1 MNFRRMES
9 QEFKEVFN
17 GTSAYSEV
25 ISDDSANLPDD
36 LSPSSASLL
45 QEAIVT
51 LLTLLLLSGILTNS
65 IFFLVFYSQAK
76 LRSFSNRFVL
86 CLCTSHLLQSILVT
100 PFTLTSVINQ
110 SWVFGEVWCQVNG
123 MASLFVTMASVLS
136 LLMIAIDRNYAVN
149 SPLHYSRTVTKS
161 RTSILILSI
170 WTFSFLSSI
179 PPLCGIGRI
188 QYRPE
193 WFTCT
198 ILWTDNDKYT
208 ALYSVYLL
216 TFGFLIP
223 FLTMACIYVS
233 MYRAAKNNSARARKH
248 SLTSSCKQA
257 IISTPKKSSTR
268 RRSSCGSQ
276 SSLFGEEW
284 KAAKTGL
291 FVVLSFILCW
301 LPMFSVILTETFT
314 DYGSQLPQWITSTA
328 ILLSSSACIINPYLY
343 VYRNKSTRSQLK
355 KMLHLCSKEKKNR
368 SSLYAQNRRLFV
380 PSIPSST
387 FKVPIETTCISPWP
401 SFTIYGRKS
410 EQMSC
415 ITSPIEKNP
424 QHSLEQGILNN
435 NLLNAMDLD
444 VSTLKS
450 SNRMMIFKL
459 RCNAKNKKE
468 SIEEADPNSQSA
480 KKNESTKMTLSRTKS
495 MTVFGNLLP
504 QEVISQEGGQRRK
517 SFVMTRYRVQG
528 SDETNSTSIESQ
540 DSIPSTNVV
549 SDLSGK
555 ERRILYRQWNRSGS
569 EDAGYISRRS
579 SICSIVSSDSDNL
592 GKILEL

>member
-1 MNFRRMES
+1 MEN
-9 QEFKEVFN
+9 QDNELFN
-17 GTSAYSEV
+17 GTGSYSDIVSENGDKL
-25 ISDDSANLPDD
+25 SDELT
-36 LSPSSASLL
+36 PSRVSLL

-65 IFFLVFYSQAK
+65 IFFLVFYRQAK

-100 PFTLTSVINQ
+100 PFTLITVINQ
-110 SWVFGEVWCQVNG
+110 SWIFGDVWCQING
-123 MASLFVTMASVLS
+123 VASLSLTMASVLS

-170 WTFSFLSSI
+170 WTFSLLSSI

-188 QYRPE
+188 QFRPE

-198 ILWTDNDKYT
+198 ILWTDSNDYT

-223 FLTMACIYVS
+223 LLTMACIYVS
-233 MYRAAKNNSARARKH
+233 MYRAAKHNSARARRH
-248 SLTSSCKQA
+248 SLTSTCKQT
-257 IISTPKKSSTR
+257 IISIPKKSSTR

-301 LPMFSVILTETFT
+301 LPLFSVILTETFT
-314 DYGSQLPQWITSTA
+314 DYGEHLPQWITSA
-328 ILLSSSACIINPYLY
+328 ASLLSSSACIINPYLY

-355 KMLHLCSKEKKNR
+355 NMLHPCSKNKKNR
-368 SSLYAQNRRLFV
+368 CSLYAQNRKLFV

-401 SFTIYGRKS
+401 SFTIYGKKT

-415 ITSPIEKNP
+415 ITSPVEKNS
-424 QHSLEQGILNN
+424 QNCILEQGILNN
-435 NLLNAMDLD
+435 HLLNAMDLD

-459 RCNAKNKKE
+459 RCDVRNKNNAND
-468 SIEEADPNSQSA
+468 SLEECDVNSQA
-480 KKNESTKMTLSRTKS
+480 IKRIESTKAMLSRTKS
-495 MTVFGNLLP
+495 MTLFSNLVP
-504 QEVISQEGGQRRK
+504 QEIISQVGGQRRK
-517 SFVMTRYRVQG
+517 SFVMTRNRVQG
-528 SDETNSTSIESQ
+528 SDETTSTSIESQ
-540 DSIPSTNVV
+540 DSIPSTNIT

-592 GKILEL
+592 GKSLEL